1 MKFDFDFEAKEIFL
15 IFGAY
20 GIIQVL
26 AQDLGIKTGKKQRDL
41 VQKMPIQMI
50 LLFSGAYTIVNNY
63 RDAVIA
69 TALYYLLKY
78 VYSDGETSPVCF
90 EDV

>member
-1 MKFDFDFEAKEIFL
+1 MFDFEKLDKKSIL
-15 IFGAY
+15 MILGAY

-41 VQKMPIQMI
+41 IQSFPVQHI
-50 LLFSGAYTIVNNY
+50 LLYAGGYVLTVDYTQ
-63 RDAVIA
+63 AFIA
-69 TALYYLLKY
+69 TSIYYLLKY
-78 VYSDGETSPVCF
+78 VYSKGETSKVCF